1 MSGYIAEFEAP
12 DGSTATL
19 SGDDVIAPTV
29 PDEHSVIN
37 EWSFE
42 TPASPSLEAFRHG
55 RVTLWFEADT
65 GDRRLIQ
72 TGPIDAVTTDDARG
86 RTTIRAHD
94 DFQTL
99 AETGPEGTIVADG
112 EAADE
117 IERVWSET
125 AFTADVTKPE
135 PRLVGEGRIIQDGDL
150 TEVFSDLVADPTAPF
165 VVSSGEVRP
174 AQAGF
179 TLDLDPTGNSVERDD
194 FSNGTGQ
201 FFGVDGQSS
210 QQLGVGV
217 DYTIPSGEVAVAVRG
232 ERTDGLGNDI
242 PFLFFDIEVNGTKE
256 GEVSVFS
263 QDTLGWAVG
272 SITDL
277 ALTGGEDVELVLRTN
292 DNDDGSFELD
302 AFAVL
307 DDRFDFTLDN
317 EVTPA
322 PSEQADDE
330 DGYLDGP
337 EEIPP
342 AAQAVADT
350 VTVENSITA
359 ADLTVVSDTA
369 NNQSL
374 AIEFGP
380 TGDFAADLSGN
391 NTQTLSGD
399 NPGDLVSDIRAAVT
413 LGYTDA
419 TRDTQTPRTGFE
431 AQELTSWELAV
442 DEVSII
448 VFNGR
453 EFSGN
458 YYQILQ
464 EMHREGGLIFR
475 NIPTAGS
482 DLKAETFEKGALT
495 DTVEWTRLGFDRGF
509 EGLTEYANVLTA
521 VGGEADDGTRPV
533 VTVQDDDEI
542 GRVGD
547 EKPAFRLFESRT
559 EERALLNRAQAEL
572 RGLTDDQLSGS
583 VEIVPRR
590 LKPGYAYE
598 VDAFDGETA
607 VLQRMRF
614 EDGTQPRGS
623 LEFLQRRDVSNAI
636 SGVRRETRSGE
647 R

>member
-1 MSGYIAEFEAP
+1 MSGYIAEFTAP

-55 RVTLWFEADT
+55 RVTLFFEAGT

-72 TGPIDAVTTDDARG
+72 TGPVDAVTTDDGRG
-86 RTTIRAHD
+86 RTTVRAHD
-94 DFQTL
+94 DVQTL
-99 AETGPEGTIVADG
+99 AETGPEGVIVADG

-117 IERVWSET
+117 IERVWTET
-125 AFTADVTKPE
+125 PFEADVIKPE
-135 PRLVGEGRIIQDGDL
+135 PRLVGEGRVIQDGDL
-150 TEVFSDLVADPTAPF
+150 TEVFSGLGETAPF
-165 VVSSGEVRP
+165 VVSSGELRP
-174 AQAGF
+174 AQTTF
-179 TLDLDPTGNSVERDD
+179 LFEQDNDVERDD
-194 FSNGTGQ
+194 FSNGTGR
-201 FFGVDGQSS
+201 FFGATGQQTNFEDFSPN
-210 QQLGVGV
+210 
-217 DYTIPSGEVAVAVRG
+217 YTIPEGEVGIAIRG
-232 ERTDGLGNDI
+232 ERIDDTDANFVN
-242 PFLFFDIEVNGTKE
+242 FLVEIDGQQE
-256 GEVSVFS
+256 GDLSVFGLDS
-263 QDTLGWAVG
+263 LGWRV
-272 SITDL
+272 STIF
-277 ALTGGEDVELVLRTN
+277 DVELSGDSNVRLEFDTQ
-292 DNDDGSFELD
+292 DDDGEFELD
-302 AFAVL
+302 IFGIFDL
-307 DDRFDFTLDN
+307 RFEDELTFDN
-317 EVTPA
+317 QVHEPG
-322 PSEQADDE
+322 
-330 DGYLDGP
+330 GYLDGP

-350 VTVENSITA
+350 VTIPNSITA
-359 ADLTVVSDTA
+359 AELTVASDTA
-369 NNQSL
+369 DPQSL
-374 AIEFGP
+374 GIEFGP
-380 TGDFAADLSGN
+380 DGEFAADLTADN
-391 NTQTLSGD
+391 AETLSGD

-413 LGYTDA
+413 LGHTDA
-419 TRDTQTPRTGFE
+419 TRDDQTPRTGFE

-448 VFNGR
+448 VFNER

-464 EMHREGGLIFR
+464 EMHREGDLIFR
-475 NIPTAGS
+475 NIPTDGS
-482 DLKAETFEKGALT
+482 DLKAETFEKGAVS
-495 DTVEWTRLGFDRGF
+495 DDVEWTRLGFDRGF
-509 EGLTEYANVLTA
+509 ESLTDYANVLTA

-542 GRVGD
+542 DRVGE

-559 EERALLNRAQAEL
+559 TESELRNRAQAEL

-590 LKPGYAYE
+590 LKPGYAYA
-598 VDAFDGETA
+598 VDAFDGEMV
-607 VLQRMRF
+607 VLQKMTF
-614 EDGTQPRGS
+614 EDGTEPRGS

>member
-1 MSGYIAEFEAP
+1 MSGYIAEFTAP

-19 SGDDVIAPTV
+19 SGDDIISPTV

-37 EWSFE
+37 EWRFE

-55 RVTLWFEADT
+55 RVTLWFEADN

-72 TGPIDAVTTDDARG
+72 TGPVDAVTTDDGRG
-86 RTTIRAHD
+86 RTTVRAHD

-99 AETGPEGTIVADG
+99 AETGPEGVIVADG

-125 AFTADVTKPE
+125 PFEAEVTKPD
-135 PRLVGEGRIIQDGDL
+135 PRLVGEGRVIQDGDL
-150 TEVFSDLVADPTAPF
+150 TEVFSGLPETAPF
-165 VVSSGEVRP
+165 VVSSGELRP
-174 AQAGF
+174 AQAAF
-179 TLDLDPTGNSVERDD
+179 VEPTTPALNEVQRDD
-194 FSNGTGQ
+194 FVNGEGAQ
-201 FFGVDGQSS
+201 LVSDGQSTNEETFT
-210 QQLGVGV
+210 LE
-217 DYTIPSGEVAVAVRG
+217 Y
-232 ERTDGLGNDI
+232 DI
-242 PFLFFDIEVNGTKE
+242 PEDEVNIQFRAEDNSSGRTSSDFPIINFIID
-256 GEVSVFS
+256 GNTV
-263 QDTLGWAVG
+263 DDA
-272 SITDL
+272 IPPTDL
-277 ALTGGEDVELVLRTN
+277 EWTGFTPFIDGGLSAGSHTIELELEEQGDFNPDVQIDVQ
-292 DNDDGSFELD
+292 
-302 AFAVL
+302 AVV
-307 DDRFDFTLDN
+307 DDRFEWTFDN
-317 EVTPA
+317 EVHEPN
-322 PSEQADDE
+322 
-330 DGYLDGP
+330 GHLDGP

-342 AAQAVADT
+342 SVQAVADI
-350 VTVENSITA
+350 VDVPNSITA
-359 ADLTVVSDTA
+359 AELTALLDAETP
-369 NNQSL
+369 QEL

-380 TGDFAADLSGN
+380 DPDADFEADVVGAD
-391 NTQTLSGD
+391 TETLSGD
-399 NPGDLVSDIRAAVT
+399 NPDDLVSDIRAAVT

-419 TRDTQTPRTGFE
+419 TRDDQTPRTGFE
-431 AQELTSWELAV
+431 PQELTSWELAV

-448 VFNGR
+448 VFNER

-464 EMHREGGLIFR
+464 EMHREGNLIFR
-475 NIPTAGS
+475 NIPTEG
-482 DLKAETFEKGALT
+482 DELQAETFEKGALS
-495 DTVEWTRLGFDRGF
+495 DDVEWTRLGFDRGF
-509 EGLTEYANVLTA
+509 ESLTDYANVLTA

-533 VTVQDDDEI
+533 VEVSEEDEI
-542 GRVGD
+542 DRVGD

-559 EERALLNRAQAEL
+559 DERALLNRAQAEL

-598 VDAFDGETA
+598 VPAFDGETV

-614 EDGTQPRGS
+614 EDGTEPRGS